1 MTVIK
6 QAVLLSGCCDLHFLQ
21 RLGSAHSFGGE
32 HTAQFL
38 VAVGRCA
45 CASTRLFFQA
55 NQICGKGTGKLPRS
69 RKPGPSESKTVP
81 RSWGKGELAG
91 RREAGKSQEKRMA
104 GRAGPHPS
112 KEGGGEAAEVGEEQG
127 LSRVQVNGLK

>member
-45 CASTRLFFQA
+45 CASTRLFFQPK
-55 NQICGKGTGKLPRS
+55 QIGEKGTGKLPRS
-69 RKPGPSESKTVP
+69 RNPGPWESKTVP
-81 RSWGKGELAG
+81 RPWGEGEPA
-91 RREAGKSQEKRMA
+91 
-104 GRAGPHPS
+104 P
-112 KEGGGEAAEVGEEQG
+112 
-127 LSRVQVNGLK
+127 